1 MFLHRLES
9 YFCAAR
15 FGITALAMVWL
26 FASSA
31 FAEEKP
37 LTVTVVDQK
46 GQSIEDAVIVAATK
60 SLSTKPASALSA
72 IMDQQDKQFHPRVL
86 VVNTGT
92 QVSFPNSDNISHHVY
107 SFSEPKH
114 FEIKLY
120 ADAPN
125 EPVTFD
131 TPCVVVL
138 GCNIHDKMVGYI
150 FVSDSTN
157 FSKTTTL
164 GQATLTS
171 SNERPNKLS
180 YNIYCSY
187 KALDD
192 PTSPIMKD
200 NIEWSQAGQVEIQI
214 TIKGPVTQT
223 KTSRFR

>member
-1 MFLHRLES
+1 MFLHRPAP

-15 FGITALAMVWL
+15 FWITALAMVWL
-26 FASSA
+26 FAGSA
-31 FAEEKP
+31 FAEENP

-46 GQSIEDAVIVAATK
+46 GQPVEDAVIVAATE

-72 IMDQQDKQFHPRVL
+72 TMDQQDKQFQPRVL

-92 QVSFPNSDNISHHVY
+92 QVSFPNSDNIRHHVY
-107 SFSEPKH
+107 SFSEPKR

-131 TPCVVVL
+131 TPGVVVL

-157 FSKTTTL
+157 FSKTNTL

-171 SNERPNKLS
+171 SSERPDKLQ
-180 YNIYCSY
+180 IWHPL
-187 KALDD
+187 LDD

-200 NIEWSQAGQVEIQI
+200 IIEWSQAGEVEIQI
-214 TIKGPVTQT
+214 TIKEPVTQT

>member
-1 MFLHRLES
+1 VFLHRLEP
-9 YFCAAR
+9 YFCATR

-92 QVSFPNSDNISHHVY
+92 QVSFPNSDNIRHHVY

-171 SNERPNKLS
+171 SSERPNKL
-180 YNIYCSY
+180 
-187 KALDD
+187 
-192 PTSPIMKD
+192 
-200 NIEWSQAGQVEIQI
+200 QI
-214 TIKGPVTQT
+214 WHPLL
-223 KTSRFR
+223 

>member
-1 MFLHRLES
+1 
-9 YFCAAR
+9 
-15 FGITALAMVWL
+15 MVWL

-37 LTVTVVDQK
+37 LTVTVLDQK
-46 GQSIEDAVIVAATK
+46 GQPIEDAVIVAATK

-72 IMDQQDKQFHPRVL
+72 QRSALSAIMDQQDKQFQPRVL

-92 QVSFPNSDNISHHVY
+92 QVSFPNSDNIRHHVY
-107 SFSEPKH
+107 SFSEPKR

-131 TPCVVVL
+131 TPGVVVL

-171 SNERPNKLS
+171 SSERPNKLQ
-180 YNIYCSY
+180 IWHPL
-187 KALDD
+187 LDD

-200 NIEWSQAGQVEIQI
+200 NIEWSQAGEVEIKI
-214 TIKGPVTQT
+214 TINESPLI
-223 KTSRFR
+223 S